1 MAHNINGV
9 VVYTLY
15 LFLLSDN
22 MVGKTCKCEPMLLVQ
37 CDEQTLDQSWQ
48 IGRLLFFVIIKGI
61 VYQLPLQSKFLS
73 TDCKLKISVSYFL
86 QIIMEIMIWI

>member
-22 MVGKTCKCEPMLLVQ
+22 MVGKTCKCESMLLVQ
-37 CDEQTLDQSWQ
+37 CDEQTLDQSGQ
-48 IGRLLFFVIIKGI
+48 IGRLVFFVIIKEI
-61 VYQLPLQSKFLS
+61 VYQLPLQ
-73 TDCKLKISVSYFL
+73 
-86 QIIMEIMIWI
+86 